1 MIRNR
6 EEIRKAHDRRE
17 YKRRQKADEGT
28 VQTLTLPEIK
38 ELLSV
43 PFTKEEL
50 RAEVKRRRERLR
62 YLKIHSNPFTLSK
75 YRERKRQEYANR
87 NGSFSW

>member
-17 YKRRQKADEGT
+17 YKRRLKADEGT

-38 ELLSV
+38 QLLAV

-62 YLKIHSNPFTLSK
+62 YLKIRSNPFTLAK